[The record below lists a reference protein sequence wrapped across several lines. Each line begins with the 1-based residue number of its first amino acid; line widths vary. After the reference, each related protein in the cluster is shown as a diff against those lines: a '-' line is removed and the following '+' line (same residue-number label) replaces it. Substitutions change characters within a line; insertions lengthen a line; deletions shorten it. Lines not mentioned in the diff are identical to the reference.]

1 MPAKKTTKKTAK
13 KAVKKTAKKTT
24 RKKGKKSAKKK
35 VEMQYHVHLKPGDV
49 GRYVLLPGDPGRV
62 PLIAS
67 FFDNAK
73 EVAFNREY
81 RTWTGTVAGIKVSC
95 CSTGIG
101 CPSTAIAVEELIKC
115 GADTFIRIGTCGA
128 LQPEVK
134 LGDLC
139 ITTGA
144 VREEGTTQQYVPLS
158 YPAVADLDVTL
169 ALREAARKLKIPAH
183 TGIGHCKDAFFIE
196 DKDIPIREEIEA
208 KWNAWYKSNVISTS
222 MESAA
227 LFVVSTIRR
236 VRAAEV
242 LATIGLTY
250 EDAPIIAKVGVE
262 EAIRTAVEAIKIL
275 DRQDRA

>member
-1 MPAKKTTKKTAK
+1 M
-13 KAVKKTAKKTT
+13 TAKKTKKAAS
-24 RKKGKKSAKKK
+24 RKSPKKAAA
-35 VEMQYHVHLKPGDV
+35 EMQYHVHLKRGDV

-67 FFDNAK
+67 FFDKAK

-81 RTWTGTVAGIKVSC
+81 RTYTGTVDGIKVSC

-128 LQPEVK
+128 LQREVK

-144 VREEGTTQQYVPLS
+144 VREEGTTRQYVPLS

-169 ALREAARKLKIPAH
+169 ALREAARNLRLPAH

-196 DKDIPIREEIEA
+196 DKNIPIREEIDA
-208 KWNAWYKSNVISTS
+208 LWNAWYKSNVISTS

-227 LFVVSTIRR
+227 LFVVSSIRR
-236 VRAAEV
+236 VRAGEV

-250 EDAPIIAKVGVE
+250 DDAPIIAKVGVE
-262 EAIRTAVEAIKIL
+262 EAIRTAIEAIKIL
-275 DRQDRA
+275 DRQAR

>member
-1 MPAKKTTKKTAK
+1 M
-13 KAVKKTAKKTT
+13 TAKKTKKASS
-24 RKKGKKSAKKK
+24 RKSPKKAAAG
-35 VEMQYHVHLKPGDV
+35 MQYHVHLKRGDV

-67 FFDNAK
+67 FFDKAK

-81 RTWTGTVAGIKVSC
+81 RTYTGTVDGIKVSC

-128 LQPEVK
+128 LQREVK

-144 VREEGTTQQYVPLS
+144 VREEGTTRQYVPLS

-169 ALREAARKLKIPAH
+169 ALREAARNLSLPAH

-196 DKDIPIREEIEA
+196 DKNIPIREEIDA
-208 KWNAWYKSNVISTS
+208 LWNAWYKSNVISTS

-227 LFVVSTIRR
+227 LFVVSSIRR
-236 VRAAEV
+236 VRAGEV

-250 EDAPIIAKVGVE
+250 DDAPIIAKVGVE
-262 EAIRTAVEAIKIL
+262 EAIRTAIEAIKIL
-275 DRQDRA
+275 DRQAR

>member
-1 MPAKKTTKKTAK
+1 M
-13 KAVKKTAKKTT
+13 TAKKT
-24 RKKGKKSAKKK
+24 KKSAKKAPK
-35 VEMQYHVHLKPGDV
+35 KASADMQYHVHLKRGDV

-81 RTWTGTVAGIKVSC
+81 RTYTGTVDGIKVSC

-128 LQPEVK
+128 LQREVK

-144 VREEGTTQQYVPLS
+144 VREEGTTRQYVPLS

-169 ALREAARKLKIPAH
+169 ALREAAKKLKLPAH

-196 DKDIPIREEIEA
+196 DKNIPIREEIDA
-208 KWNAWYKSNVISTS
+208 LWNAWYKSNVISTS

-227 LFVVSTIRR
+227 LFVVSSIRR
-236 VRAAEV
+236 VRAGEV

-250 EDAPIIAKVGVE
+250 DDAPIIAKVGVE
-262 EAIRTAVEAIKIL
+262 EAIRTAIEAIKIL
-275 DRQDRA
+275 DRQAR